1 MRKGTSIVR
10 NARFQDSIAARLGW
24 GRDGDWIPSPL
35 GVGSSIPPPP
45 LRLRGRPFG
54 HGRYLVDSGPGV
66 GYFCGVGVFMAIR
79 GGFFGMGG
87 VESTRRVTD
96 QDMTRSSV

>member
-1 MRKGTSIVR
+1 MHVSR
-10 NARFQDSIAARLGW
+10 
-24 GRDGDWIPSPL
+24 IPSLRGPGGGEMATGFLRLLEL
-35 GVGSSIPPPP
+35 GPPFPPP

-66 GYFCGVGVFMAIR
+66 GGLFLRR
-79 GGFFGMGG
+79 GGCYGNPWGFFRGWGG

-96 QDMTRSSV
+96 HDVTRSSV